1 MDVRRLFYPKA
12 SSNFLNYSILLVS
25 LSLASSRREDY
36 RMWVVLVASSLLQI
50 LVGPVLQFTFG
61 ISTIYCAL
69 FGYLLKRL
77 YDEKKYLDTLV
88 YSLLLIPLFVFVGYD
103 IAPPNVPLYILA
115 ILFPIFLINHS
126 LLVGIGVLGGML
138 PKRTSQGV
146 L

>member
-1 MDVRRLFYPKA
+1 MNIRLLLYPKA

-25 LSLASSRREDY
+25 LCLASSKRDDY
-36 RMWVVLVASSLLQI
+36 RMWVVLVVSSLLQI
-50 LVGPVLQFTFG
+50 LVGPVFQLAFG

-69 FGYLLKRL
+69 FGYLLKCL
-77 YDEKKYLDTLV
+77 YDEKKYLGALV

-115 ILFPIFLINHS
+115 ILFPIFLINHI

-138 PKRTSQGV
+138 PKKSAV
-146 L
+146 

>member
-1 MDVRRLFYPKA
+1 
-12 SSNFLNYSILLVS
+12 
-25 LSLASSRREDY
+25 
-36 RMWVVLVASSLLQI
+36 MWVVLVASSLLQI

-126 LLVGIGVLGGML
+126 LLVGIGVVGGML